1 MGTPSERMGA
11 PGERMGAPLEAPS
24 GAARDAV
31 QLYDTTLRDGTQR
44 EGVSLSAVDK
54 IRIGH
59 LLDVLGVSF
68 IELGWPGSNP
78 KDVEAFDRARD
89 VPWQNAKIAAFG
101 ATRRAGTTAADDPQI
116 AALLATGAAVCT
128 IVGKS
133 SMLHVRE
140 VLRVSPDENLRMI
153 AETVEYLVAS
163 GRRVI
168 YDAEHFFDGCRDDA
182 VFAMETV
189 RAAARAGAEVIVLC
203 DSNGGTMPWEI
214 DQRVRAV
221 LADLGT
227 TVGIHAHND
236 SDCGAANSLA
246 AVRAGARHVQGT
258 INGYGERCGNANL
271 CSIAPTLELKL
282 GIRCLRDGSL
292 AELTHVA
299 RQVAEIANLAPD
311 AHAPYVGRSAF
322 AHKGGIHVA
331 AIRRHPRAYEH
342 IDPAL
347 VGNRTRVVVS
357 ELSGRG
363 NVVAK
368 AEEFGLALEGAEQA
382 VLRGVKDLEARGYAF
397 EAAEASI
404 AVLMRRQSPGY
415 APPFDLI
422 DYKVIVHKRP
432 NEESY
437 ADAGVKI
444 RVRGEIVHTAAE
456 GNGPVSA
463 LDAALRKALSTAYPE
478 VKGIRLEDYK
488 VRILDGTAGTS
499 ATVRV
504 LIDNG
509 FGEERWT
516 TVGASSDVIEAS
528 WLALVDGI
536 EYGLTVARAP
546 RTAEKGAA

>member
-1 MGTPSERMGA
+1 MTQATPETI
-11 PGERMGAPLEAPS
+11 
-24 GAARDAV
+24 

-54 IRIGH
+54 IRIAQ
-59 LLDVLGVSF
+59 LLDTLGVAF

-89 VPWQNAKIAAFG
+89 LPWGHATITAFG
-101 ATRRAGTTAADDPQI
+101 ATRRAGISAGDDPQI
-116 AALLATGAAVCT
+116 AALLATGAPVCT
-128 IVGKS
+128 VFGKA

-153 AETVEYLVAS
+153 FDTVQHLVAN
-163 GRRVI
+163 GRRVV

-189 RAAARAGAEVIVLC
+189 RAAERAGAEVIVLC
-203 DSNGGTMPWEI
+203 DSNGGTLPWEI
-214 DQRVRAV
+214 DQRVRSVVAE
-221 LADLGT
+221 LRA

-236 SDCGAANSLA
+236 AECGVANSLA
-246 AVRAGARHVQGT
+246 AVRAGARQVQGT
-258 INGYGERCGNANL
+258 TNGYGERCGNANW
-271 CSIAPTLELKL
+271 CSIVPTLEVKL
-282 GIRCLRDGSL
+282 GLRCLRDGAL
-292 AELTHVA
+292 AQLTHAA

-311 AHAPYVGRSAF
+311 THAPYVGWSAF
-322 AHKGGIHVA
+322 AHKGGVHVA

-347 VGNRTRVVVS
+347 VGNRTRVIVS

-363 NVVAK
+363 NVIAK
-368 AEEFGLALEGAEQA
+368 AEEFGVELDGGAEHA

-397 EAAEASI
+397 EAAEASV
-404 AVLMRRQSPGY
+404 ALLMRRQSPGY
-415 APPFDLI
+415 APPFELI

-432 NEESY
+432 SEESY
-437 ADAGVKI
+437 ADAGIKI

-463 LDAALRKALSTAYPE
+463 LDAALRKALTAAYPE
-478 VKGIRLEDYK
+478 VNGIRLEDYK
-488 VRILDGTAGTS
+488 VRILDGAAGTS

-536 EYGLTVARAP
+536 EYGLMVARAA
-546 RTAEKGAA
+546 RDAEKGAA

>member
-1 MGTPSERMGA
+1 
-11 PGERMGAPLEAPS
+11 
-24 GAARDAV
+24 
-31 QLYDTTLRDGTQR
+31 
-44 EGVSLSAVDK
+44 
-54 IRIGH
+54 
-59 LLDVLGVSF
+59 
-68 IELGWPGSNP
+68 
-78 KDVEAFDRARD
+78 
-89 VPWQNAKIAAFG
+89 
-101 ATRRAGTTAADDPQI
+101 
-116 AALLATGAAVCT
+116 
-128 IVGKS
+128 
-133 SMLHVRE
+133 
-140 VLRVSPDENLRMI
+140 
-153 AETVEYLVAS
+153 
-163 GRRVI
+163 
-168 YDAEHFFDGCRDDA
+168 
-182 VFAMETV
+182 
-189 RAAARAGAEVIVLC
+189 
-203 DSNGGTMPWEI
+203 
-214 DQRVRAV
+214 
-221 LADLGT
+221 
-227 TVGIHAHND
+227 
-236 SDCGAANSLA
+236 
-246 AVRAGARHVQGT
+246 
-258 INGYGERCGNANL
+258 
-271 CSIAPTLELKL
+271 
-282 GIRCLRDGSL
+282 
-292 AELTHVA
+292 VA

-311 AHAPYVGRSAF
+311 THAPYVGRSAF

-347 VGNRTRVVVS
+347 VGNWTRVVVS

-363 NVVAK
+363 NVIAK
-368 AEEFGLALEGAEQA
+368 AEEFGLVLEGGAEQA

-404 AVLMRRQSPGY
+404 ALLMRRQAPGY

-432 NEESY
+432 TEESY

-463 LDAALRKALSTAYPE
+463 LDAALRKALSAAFPE
-478 VKGIRLEDYK
+478 VNGIRLEDYK
-488 VRILDGTAGTS
+488 VRILDGAAGTS

-536 EYGLTVARAP
+536 EYGLMVARAP

>member
-1 MGTPSERMGA
+1 MTPPS
-11 PGERMGAPLEAPS
+11 PEAIE
-24 GAARDAV
+24 
-31 QLYDTTLRDGTQR
+31 LYDTTLRDGTQR

-54 IRIGH
+54 IRIAQ
-59 LLDVLGVSF
+59 LLDTLGVAF

-89 VPWQNAKIAAFG
+89 LPWQNAKIAAFG
-101 ATRRAGTTAADDPQI
+101 ATRRAGTTAGGDPQI
-116 AALLATGAAVCT
+116 AALLATGAPVCT
-128 IVGKS
+128 IFGKS

-153 AETVEYLVAS
+153 ADSVQYLVES
-163 GRRVI
+163 GRRVV

-182 VFAMETV
+182 AYAMETV
-189 RAAARAGAEVIVLC
+189 RAAARAGAEVVVLC
-203 DSNGGTMPWEI
+203 DSNGGTLPSEI
-214 DQRVRAV
+214 DGRVRSV
-221 LADLGT
+221 LADLRT

-236 SDCGAANSLA
+236 AECGVANSLA
-246 AVRAGARHVQGT
+246 AVQAGAKHVQGT

-271 CSIAPTLELKL
+271 CSIAPTLEVKL
-282 GIRCLRDGSL
+282 GVRCLRDGAL
-292 AELTHVA
+292 AQLTHAA

-311 AHAPYVGRSAF
+311 THAPYVGRSAF
-322 AHKGGIHVA
+322 AHKGGVHVA

-363 NVVAK
+363 NVMAK
-368 AEEFGLALEGAEQA
+368 AEEFGVDLDGAEHA

-397 EAAEASI
+397 EAAEASV
-404 AVLMRRQSPGY
+404 ALLMRRQSPGY
-415 APPFDLI
+415 TPPFDLV

-437 ADAGVKI
+437 SDAGIKI
-444 RVRGEIVHTAAE
+444 RVRGEVVHTAAE

-463 LDAALRKALSTAYPE
+463 LDAALRKALTAAYPE
-478 VKGIRLEDYK
+478 VNGIRLEDYK
-488 VRILDGTAGTS
+488 VRILDGVAGTS

-536 EYGLTVARAP
+536 EYGLAVARAS
-546 RTAEKGAA
+546 RSAQKGAA